1 MRIGEKEWG
10 GGEGEGRGR
19 EEGEEVLSDSGRALL
34 VPFSWAFGCNRWMF
48 FGRMTEEKRNDVQL
62 HF

>member
-1 MRIGEKEWG
+1 LGRRNGEV
-10 GGEGEGRGR
+10 EGEGRGR

-34 VPFSWAFGCNRWMF
+34 VPFSWTRCGYFSA
-48 FGRMTEEKRNDVQL
+48 MTEEKRNDVQL